1 MRFCL
6 WGQGIS
12 IESKS
17 GFTVEVH
24 TFSLSPE
31 LQRYFSA
38 LYCYKITAPDGAGAS
53 DCIYPD
59 WAGLHFN
66 AHGATS
72 QVSIG
77 DGPQHRCAAFA
88 ANGPTSRAMCLQTQN
103 SQSWSLA
110 LNPLGWSRF
119 ADGPASEVANA
130 MVDGSSHSTFA
141 RLAPILEIVR
151 DGVGDDD
158 GTARRIESFLCEIR
172 QTRSNHEPQIAA
184 MHDGLRDP
192 AIGDVEALVERV
204 GVSRRTLERL
214 SARYF
219 GFPPKLLLRRQRFVR
234 SLGKFTIDPNRNWSA
249 SLDGHYVDQAH
260 FVRDFRSFMGMTPS
274 EYAQMPH
281 PILEGIFTQRLA
293 EQGAH

>member
-1 MRFCL
+1 M
-6 WGQGIS
+6 
-12 IESKS
+12 
-17 GFTVEVH
+17 
-24 TFSLSPE
+24 
-31 LQRYFSA
+31 QRYFSA
-38 LYCYKITAPDGAGAS
+38 LYCYRISAPDGAGAN
-53 DCIYPD
+53 DCMYPD

-66 AHGATS
+66 AEGEVS
-72 QVSIG
+72 QISIG
-77 DGPQHRCAAFA
+77 GGPVHECAPFA
-88 ANGPTSRAMCLQTQN
+88 ANGPTSQAMCLQAPN

-119 ADGPASEVANA
+119 ADGPANGVANT
-130 MVDGSSHSTFA
+130 MVDGSAHPSFQ

-151 DGVGDDD
+151 DGKGDLD
-158 GTARRIESFLCEIR
+158 GTASRIAAFLCEIR

-184 MHDGLRDP
+184 LHDGLRDP
-192 AIGDVEALVERV
+192 GIGDVEALVERV

-234 SLGKFTIDPNRNWSA
+234 SLGKFTIDPDRSWSA
-249 SLDGHYVDQAH
+249 SLDGQYVDQAH

-281 PILEGIFTQRLA
+281 PILDGIFTQRLA

>member
-1 MRFCL
+1 V
-6 WGQGIS
+6 WGHGIS
-12 IESKS
+12 NDSRPGCKVEIRSF
-17 GFTVEVH
+17 GFA
-24 TFSLSPE
+24 PE

-38 LYCYKITAPDGAGAS
+38 LYCYKVTAPDGAGAS

-66 AHGATS
+66 ADGATS
-72 QVSIG
+72 WISIG
-77 DGPQHRCAAFA
+77 DGAPHECAPFA
-88 ANGPTSRAMCLQTQN
+88 ANGPTSQAMCLQTGG
-103 SQSWSLA
+103 SKSWSLA

-119 ADGPASEVANA
+119 ADGPANAVANT
-130 MVDGSSHSTFA
+130 MVDGSTHPSFR
-141 RLAPILEIVR
+141 RLAPILDIVR
-151 DGVGDDD
+151 DGSGDDD
-158 GTARRIESFLCEIR
+158 ATALRIAQYLCDVR
-172 QTRSNHEPQIAA
+172 QSRSNHEQQIAA

-192 AIGDVEALVERV
+192 AIGDVEALVARV

-214 SARYF
+214 SSRYF

-234 SLGKFTIDPNRNWSA
+234 SLGKFTIDPDRSWSA

-281 PILEGIFTQRLA
+281 PILESIFAQRLA
-293 EQGAH
+293 EQGAQ

>member
-1 MRFCL
+1 M

-12 IESKS
+12 IESKPGS
-17 GFTVEVH
+17 EVEIRRY
-24 TFSLSPE
+24 SLRPE

-38 LYCYKITAPDGAGAS
+38 LYSYKVTAPDGVEAC

-59 WAGLHFN
+59 WAALHIN
-66 AHGATS
+66 ADGRPS
-72 QVSIG
+72 RVSIG
-77 DGPQHRCAAFA
+77 DGPAQQCAPFA
-88 ANGPTSRAMCLQTQN
+88 ANGPTSRAMCLMA
-103 SQSWSLA
+103 SQSQTWSLA

-119 ADGPASEVANA
+119 VDGAAHEVANS
-130 MVDGSSHSTFA
+130 MVDGSSHPAFA
-141 RLAPILEIVR
+141 RLAPILDIVR
-151 DGVGDDD
+151 DGLDDQEA
-158 GTARRIESFLCEIR
+158 TARRIETFLGEIR
-172 QTRSNHEPQIAA
+172 QSRSKHEPEIAA
-184 MHDGLRDP
+184 LHDGLRDP

-234 SLGKFTIDPNRNWSA
+234 SLGKFTIERNRSWSA
-249 SLDGHYVDQAH
+249 SLDGQYVDQAH

-281 PILEGIFTQRLA
+281 PILDSIFTQRLT
-293 EQGAH
+293 EQGAQ